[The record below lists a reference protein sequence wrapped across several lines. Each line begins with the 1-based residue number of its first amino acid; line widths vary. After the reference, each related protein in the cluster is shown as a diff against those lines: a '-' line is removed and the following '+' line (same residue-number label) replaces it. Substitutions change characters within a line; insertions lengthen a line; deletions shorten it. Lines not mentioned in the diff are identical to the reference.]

1 MYTELIR
8 TVQVFDFHDLDTV
21 FNLIVKP
28 AHGALDRLRLKK
40 HPDSL
45 DIFFIK
51 LIELFVCGVE
61 RAEEANELDH
71 AHIARL
77 MAIDVHKL
85 RLLALQDE
93 NYDQDAVD
101 FALNFV
107 NEIVNEFP
115 ADGRFWFQHAIIQ
128 HTFKTSKY
136 CSKPQLTTSFTPLNS
151 LSRAVL
157 SVCFP
162 VSAAEI
168 SKLIQKRICPDFS
181 NTLLTLIL
189 KDFDDFVEK
198 DIQAWSFVKY
208 FQTFTVNSETFFPR
222 SELSALFLFV
232 CAFYRI
238 SNNSFHFKIFLES
251 FLSAQNTSIAQFWPF
266 AVYALLR
273 LTAGQYFEPSDT
285 LWFKIFQLL
294 KEEINIITSPN
305 ALGYSKNEELANDSY
320 DGYDYDQDLK
330 GETGQ
335 VSSHLGFSNLMFHSH
350 FQGTILQCP
359 KCSDLDLLLDYDFNE
374 DFSIERDTIV
384 NQIADLFDTHTGP
397 FKQFLTL
404 RSDRTLRLGSYFC
417 GDEEKTEKLE
427 ESLEGAH
434 KREHN
439 SKGIFYCLL
448 SLLLIFLDNKKD
460 LDDSIEFLRE
470 KLANLSNQVQTQLK
484 SEDPSID
491 YFQSL
496 FVVDTN
502 VLLSGSSVLRT
513 EITNRPDQFIIPLIV
528 LAEINRLRAFSDKT
542 VYAQNAWEFLQN
554 GPLDQ
559 LKVFNSYGRMLR
571 RCEITQ
577 QLAVLSL
584 TRTQI
589 VNDDQIIELANQF
602 HSIFPG
608 LKKPILLT
616 EDVNMRLKGKSRGVR
631 AISMKEFRDLCNC

>member
-1 MYTELIR
+1 MIIFRYTEVCTELIR

-85 RLLALQDE
+85 RLLALQEE

-115 ADGRFWFQHAIIQ
+115 SDGRFWFQYAIIQ
-128 HTFKTSKY
+128 HTFKTFGY
-136 CSKPQLTTSFTPLNS
+136 CSKPQLTTSFTPLSS

-162 VSAAEI
+162 ISAAEI

-222 SELSALFLFV
+222 SELSALLIFV

-238 SNNSFHFKIFLES
+238 SKNSFHFKIFLES

-305 ALGYSKNEELANDSY
+305 VLGYSKNEELIYDNFDYEQDSE
-320 DGYDYDQDLK
+320 GVK
-330 GETGQ
+330 GQ
-335 VSSHLGFSNLMFHSH
+335 VSSHWRFSNLMFHSY

-359 KCSDLDLLLDYDFNE
+359 ECSDLDLLLDYDFDE

-384 NQIADLFDTHTGP
+384 NLIADLFDTHTGP

-417 GDEEKTEKLE
+417 GDEEKIEKLQ
-427 ESLEGAH
+427 ESSDSAH
-434 KREHN
+434 ERDHD
-439 SKGIFYCLL
+439 SKGIFYCLP
-448 SLLLIFLDNKKD
+448 SLHFIF
-460 LDDSIEFLRE
+460 
-470 KLANLSNQVQTQLK
+470 
-484 SEDPSID
+484 
-491 YFQSL
+491 
-496 FVVDTN
+496 
-502 VLLSGSSVLRT
+502 
-513 EITNRPDQFIIPLIV
+513 
-528 LAEINRLRAFSDKT
+528 
-542 VYAQNAWEFLQN
+542 
-554 GPLDQ
+554 
-559 LKVFNSYGRMLR
+559 
-571 RCEITQ
+571 
-577 QLAVLSL
+577 
-584 TRTQI
+584 
-589 VNDDQIIELANQF
+589 
-602 HSIFPG
+602 
-608 LKKPILLT
+608 
-616 EDVNMRLKGKSRGVR
+616 
-631 AISMKEFRDLCNC
+631 FR